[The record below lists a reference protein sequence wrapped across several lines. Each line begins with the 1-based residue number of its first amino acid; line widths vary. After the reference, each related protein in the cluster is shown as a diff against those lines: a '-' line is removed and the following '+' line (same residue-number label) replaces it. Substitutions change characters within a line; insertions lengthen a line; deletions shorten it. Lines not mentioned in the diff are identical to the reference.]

1 MSITG
6 HLRSSVGAIVRMKLR
21 RQLAR
26 FKASAMDC
34 RQTQTRVLKSLLDLN
49 RESRFA
55 TDHGL
60 TSVQD
65 VAGLRRCLP
74 VAKYELFQ
82 PYIDALRKGDSSALL
97 GPENQLM
104 MFTLSSGTT
113 AESKFIPVTQHFYE
127 DYRRGWQT
135 WGIAAYDDHPALRRL
150 RMMQIVSDYDR
161 FRSECNIPCGN
172 ISGLAAFMQKRI
184 VRSMYT
190 LPYAITRVPTPEAKY
205 YTALRLAIAD
215 PEVGMVTTANPS
227 TLVHLAR
234 MADERSDELIK
245 DIFDGGLSERV
256 EIPVGVRESMS
267 RRLAQRNPG
276 RARQLERLRNEHG
289 RLLPQHFWSH
299 LQLLAVWTGGSCA
312 AYLPTLREYFGMTPV
327 RDHGL
332 SASEGRMTLPL
343 EDETC
348 DGVLD
353 VSSHFFEFIPE
364 EQYGQ
369 ADPVVLEAHELQRDH
384 NYYILLTTASG
395 LYRYDICDVVRCV
408 DFLGTTPVLRFLHKG
423 AHISNITGEKLAESQ
438 VVDAVRSVL
447 GRMNHRVEFFTLVPV
462 WGNPPCYHLLLE
474 EHETPRDG
482 RLLEMERLLDER
494 LCETNCEYHEK
505 RATGRLAEPR
515 VASMRN
521 GSWTE
526 FARMRQSRLG
536 GSIEQYKHPC
546 LIPGLDAAAAIRQQF
561 VMS

>member
-1 MSITG
+1 
-6 HLRSSVGAIVRMKLR
+6 MKLR

-34 RQTQTRVLKSLLDLN
+34 RQTQARVLKSLLDLN

-97 GPENQLM
+97 GPENRLM

-234 MADERSDELIK
+234 MADERSEELIK

-256 EIPVGVRESMS
+256 EIPAGVRESMR

>member
-34 RQTQTRVLKSLLDLN
+34 RQTQARVLKSLLDLN
-49 RESRFA
+49 RGSRFA
-55 TDHGL
+55 TDHNL

-65 VAGLRRCLP
+65 VTGLRRCLP

-97 GPENQLM
+97 GSENRLM

-234 MADERSDELIK
+234 MADERSEELIK

-256 EIPVGVRESMS
+256 EIPAGVRESMR
-267 RRLAQRNPG
+267 RRLGQRNPG

-474 EHETPRDG
+474 EHETPREG